1 MSKLDSIFKTIES
14 IKKRYPAF
22 KIKVASVELAILCE
36 NEVEK
41 LVGILSTYKVA
52 QLNVIRVENI

>member
-1 MSKLDSIFKTIES
+1 MRRLDSILKTIES
-14 IKKRYPAF
+14 IKKKYPAF
-22 KIKVASVELAILCE
+22 KIKVTSVELAILCE

-52 QLNVIRVENI
+52 QLNVGGVEK